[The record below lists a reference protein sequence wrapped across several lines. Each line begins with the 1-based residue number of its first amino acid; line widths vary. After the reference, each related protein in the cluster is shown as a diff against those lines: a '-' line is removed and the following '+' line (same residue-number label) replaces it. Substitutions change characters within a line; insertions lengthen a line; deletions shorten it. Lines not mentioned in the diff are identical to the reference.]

1 MNRFIQATCLAF
13 MVVLTGCGNNDAQ
26 SDKLNAALK
35 AAEKHYYKGEFKQ
48 AAPLFKALA
57 EKGNVQAE
65 FFIGGMYLAGTGV
78 PKDYAKA
85 LKWSKM
91 AADHGNTAAQFNLG
105 KMYQLGEGVPRDD
118 VHAHMWFSLSA
129 SSGDEQATR
138 MRDAMEQ
145 QMTYDQTQKAKAL
158 AKAWRAKHNTQ

>member
-1 MNRFIQATCLAF
+1 MKRFIKATSLVLA
-13 MVVLTGCGNNDAQ
+13 MVLAGCGNNDAQ
-26 SDKLNAALK
+26 SGKYNAALK

-78 PKDYAKA
+78 PQDFDKA

-91 AADHGNTAAQFNLG
+91 AAEHGNTAAQFNLG
-105 KMYQLGEGVPRDD
+105 KMYEKGEGVPQDD
-118 VHAHMWFSLSA
+118 VHAHMWFNLSA

-138 MRDAMEQ
+138 MRDAMAQ
-145 QMTYDQTQKAKAL
+145 SMSYDQIQKAKAL
-158 AKAWRAKHNTQ
+158 AKEWRAKHNTQ